1 MELQKNI
8 FLMIWINL
16 TKKWDF
22 GYKLNFWLKI
32 EILTKKSNFDER
44 WDFDQQFNF
53 WWKIQIFWLEIE
65 LLTKNSFFY
74 QCVFYSQCWGP
85 TFPRKNNFKNKA
97 NMKQK
102 VLIKLYLKL
111 HFLRKAC
118 MYKLCLWC
126 NLNVL

>member
-8 FLMIWINL
+8 LLMIWINL

-65 LLTKNSFFY
+65 LLTTATAEIHGLFSRVPDYKH
-74 QCVFYSQCWGP
+74 QCLCS
-85 TFPRKNNFKNKA
+85 
-97 NMKQK
+97 
-102 VLIKLYLKL
+102 VLLTLAI
-111 HFLRKAC
+111 
-118 MYKLCLWC
+118 
-126 NLNVL
+126 